1 MNKGIKQNIKA
12 CGYTHSVEGKS
23 WRQRTVKKSEGVNR
37 NGSTNIFLN
46 YRVPLLDLPC
56 PLSSLVICVCVS
68 DTDIHLIRMRLIIIL
83 CMGRIADGSLVA
95 MCSLL
100 FFFFTSESQ
109 LVAGH
114 TSDFVHSVLKATAQ
128 DNPSFGDLEQLSVCF

>member
-1 MNKGIKQNIKA
+1 MWI
-12 CGYTHSVEGKS
+12 GYTRSVEGKS
-23 WRQRTVKKSEGVNR
+23 WRQRTVKKSEGVNK

-46 YRVPLLDLPC
+46 YRIPLLDLPC

-68 DTDIHLIRMRLIIIL
+68 DTDIHLIVHGKDSGWLTCCNVLI
-83 CMGRIADGSLVA
+83 AV
-95 MCSLL
+95 

-114 TSDFVHSVLKATAQ
+114 TSDFVHSVLKATAR